1 MFQSRFQSGSLL
13 ALSCFGLLLAGSI
26 TVSGCAGGGGTPSA
40 EQKKEEP
47 VKMEVVQ
54 LDQLSTLA
62 DKTADG
68 QFMVAKVN
76 IKNTSNQTIVLRPTD
91 FTLENIT
98 ENEKERYSQ
107 PTEKTLGP
115 QFARAYGPTEKDK
128 ILDVLP
134 SNLYP
139 RMELVRYFVFMVPS
153 DAKPDG
159 YQITYTSTA
168 PSAKVSVPLD
178 TPGTTIIN
186 DNRNE
191 LQKSSQSTEP

>member
-1 MFQSRFQSGSLL
+1 MHAFGSKANSLL
-13 ALSCFGLLLAGSI
+13 ALSCFGILLASS
-26 TVSGCAGGGGTPSA
+26 VAFSGCAGGGGAPTA
-40 EQKKEEP
+40 EQKQEEP

-54 LDQLSTLA
+54 IDQLSTLA
-62 DKTADG
+62 DKAADG
-68 QFMVAKVN
+68 QFMVAKVS
-76 IKNTSNQTIVLRPTD
+76 IKNTTNQTIILRPTD

-98 ENEKERYSQ
+98 ENDKERYSQ
-107 PTEKTLGP
+107 PSEKTLGP
-115 QFARAYGPTEKDK
+115 QFAKAYGPKEKDK
-128 ILDVLP
+128 VLDVLP

-159 YQITYTSTA
+159 YQITYTSTT

-191 LQKSSQSTEP
+191 FQRSS